1 MRSIEVCLLS
11 AGTARH
17 EQLTEEVRRSALP
30 QQSKAQGKHCFMAAP
45 SNHGVTCYTSGLLH
59 NSLQN
64 DLGTQELPLVRGT
77 SKHHSH
83 ACNWSI
89 QCLMLHSDA
98 QHFQTIPLIGSSN
111 LIKRRS
117 SGQLQDSVC
126 PLWLR
131 AEDCCHHAL

>member
-1 MRSIEVCLLS
+1 MGWLRHKADMQSLVRSY
-11 AGTARH
+11 AD
-17 EQLTEEVRRSALP
+17 
-30 QQSKAQGKHCFMAAP
+30 
-45 SNHGVTCYTSGLLH
+45 VTWYTVGLLH
-59 NSLQN
+59 NLSQN

-131 AEDCCHHAL
+131 AEDCCHHAVRKFGGTTTSANCNDVW